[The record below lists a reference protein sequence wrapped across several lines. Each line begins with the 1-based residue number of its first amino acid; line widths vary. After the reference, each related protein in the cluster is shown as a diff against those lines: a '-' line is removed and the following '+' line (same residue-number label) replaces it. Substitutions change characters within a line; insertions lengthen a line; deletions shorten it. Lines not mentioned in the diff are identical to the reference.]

1 MSHHAEV
8 ERIISALNEN
18 VEEVDFEVGDCLLPQ
33 GGLPENLIYIKEG
46 SARLICTETSHPKS
60 IIHLTPGDMVGF
72 LSLLSTYTIENA
84 IADRPI
90 KGLLIKT
97 DSVIDYLRHNPSAND
112 NLCDLNKDV
121 ILERLCQK
129 IGTSH
134 PDKNWAEKIFAEID
148 REYIIFVDKHFKIP
162 I

>member
-1 MSHHAEV
+1 
-8 ERIISALNEN
+8 
-18 VEEVDFEVGDCLLPQ
+18 
-33 GGLPENLIYIKEG
+33 
-46 SARLICTETSHPKS
+46 
-60 IIHLTPGDMVGF
+60 MVGL

-97 DSVIDYLRHNPSAND
+97 DSVIDYLKHNPSANN
-112 NLCDLNKDV
+112 NLCDLNKDL

-134 PDKNWAEKIFAEID
+134 PDKNWAKKSLQKLIQRIHYYLS
-148 REYIIFVDKHFKIP
+148 RKHFKSP